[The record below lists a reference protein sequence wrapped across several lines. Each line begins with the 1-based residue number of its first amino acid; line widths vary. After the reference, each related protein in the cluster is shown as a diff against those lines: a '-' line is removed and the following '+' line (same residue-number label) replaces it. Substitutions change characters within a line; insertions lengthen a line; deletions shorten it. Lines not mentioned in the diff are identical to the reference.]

1 MFTKKHRFRLGLVT
15 LFLILL
21 LILIATRLVYIQF
34 FHHKKSLDLA
44 NNQYCITIE
53 LQPKRGAILDSKL
66 RQLAVNLK
74 VDSVYAVARD
84 VEEKEKAAEILA
96 PILNT
101 DKAFLYER
109 LCRDKLFVWLTR
121 KISKEQSQKIRDL
134 NLKGIRLIDET
145 KRFYPN
151 GALASQAIGFSG
163 VDNVGLEGLE
173 RHYDRYLRGKKGY
186 KLIVR
191 DAKSR
196 EIYALERG
204 FLPPVDG
211 NNLILTVDEVIQ
223 HIAEKALKKAFKK
236 HEARAGVA
244 VVMSPFTGEVL
255 ALATEPSYDLND
267 FNNADSDA
275 RRNRVVCD
283 GYEPGSV
290 FKVVTAS
297 ACLDQGVVSLED
309 NFFCENGAWYVAGHT
324 LHDHR
329 GHGDLTFKEVI
340 VKSSNI
346 GTVKAAMKLGEES
359 LYRYIKAYG
368 FGSPTGIDI
377 PGEISGTVRP
387 LNLWSKYSI
396 TAIPMGHEVAVTPI
410 QLVSCIS
417 AIANGGLLVKPR
429 LVREI
434 IDSKGEAI
442 KEFEPVIKRRVIS
455 EETSRKLKRVMQAVV
470 EEGTG
475 KIARLQG
482 YSAAGKT
489 GTSQKIEPSGR
500 YSHSKYV
507 ASFAGFAPV
516 DNPVLSIC
524 VMIDEPHH
532 GYFGGTVSGPV
543 FKEIA
548 EATLRYLE
556 VEPETK
562 L

>member
-15 LFLILL
+15 LFLTLL